1 MQRPHADDEK
11 AVEELITAGVLSPGA
26 RGLTNAEITIQHN
39 GANAL
44 APGQAGYLDRD
55 APLLPQVARIV
66 RDHRD
71 ADRPAHDL
79 YTVHIEVRTTLDS
92 VIAVP
97 AGTDLDAVYA
107 KVDEL
112 AQEEALPGRERVYDD
127 GAAVN
132 KITDPA
138 RIADAYVNLFL
149 SEDDLD

>member
-1 MQRPHADDEK
+1 MQRPHADDDT
-11 AVEELITAGVLSPGA
+11 AVEELIAAGVLSPGA
-26 RGLTNAEITIQHN
+26 RGLTNSEIATQHN
-39 GANAL
+39 GANSL
-44 APGQAGYLDRD
+44 APGQAGHLDAN

-66 RDHRD
+66 RDHQR
-71 ADRPAHDL
+71 ADKPAHDL

-127 GAAVN
+127 GTEVSR
-132 KITDPA
+132 ITEPK

-149 SEDDLD
+149 SDDDL